1 MAIQTIKVSFFSSLT
16 TPRTTNEVPDPDDPV
31 SIELKMGRRWMMKRK
46 TVTKMIRT
54 HHPAGSRDVDAGAA
68 RDDAQDAQRGG
79 GVAKNDI
86 DVITRTCV
94 IRTTLTQ

>member
-1 MAIQTIKVSFFSSLT
+1 MATQTIKVLFFSSPT
-16 TPRTTNEVPDPDDPV
+16 TPRTMKEVPDPDDPV
-31 SIELKMGRRWMMKRK
+31 SELKMGRRWMMKRK